1 MSDKSKD
8 LSKSMLGKPS
18 SRRKFLTNS
27 AAVTTGGLAGIL
39 SSGIA
44 PAVAQERELKVL
56 VNSHFVPKADEEL
69 NRQLQEFGKAEG
81 IKTRLDRV
89 AHLQLPAV
97 LAGEVQ
103 GQKGHDVVVMRNADS
118 SLYSKHLV
126 SLDDLHEKIGKAG
139 GGWTNTDFGI
149 GRDGTYKAI
158 PWFFISFP
166 IAIRTDLVAEI
177 GENLPDTWE
186 DVLRIGTKLKKKGH
200 PVGIQLSHGADSN
213 WILRGLL
220 WSLGAKLVAEDSK
233 TVAVNTK
240 ETVEAFKYIKALY
253 NDTMESEVLAWDDR
267 NNNVCLASGKC
278 SMILN
283 PVSAYRSAVRDK
295 ALIQGSQRQ
304 VHQVINHIMPPKG
317 PAGRHMAASHQG
329 VGVWKFSK
337 NVELGKKFLDFHFQ
351 TENANKHL
359 VASAGYNQPLLKTH
373 ALHPYYATNSKYYFA
388 PFIGLYTHAIGWPGV
403 PTAASATI
411 YDQYMLPDAAAAAAT
426 GKATPEEAVQKLE
439 KQMKRIYKR
448 FNRK

>member
-1 MSDKSKD
+1 MSKK
-8 LSKSMLGKPS
+8 KTNGVTTEILGKKS
-18 SRRKFLTNS
+18 DRRSFLKGS
-27 AAVTTGGLAGIL
+27 AAIGTGGLAGIL
-39 SSGIA
+39 ASGIA
-44 PAVAQERELKVL
+44 PAIAQERELKVL
-56 VNSHFVPKADEEL
+56 VNSHFVPKSDEEL
-69 NRQLQEFGKAEG
+69 ERQLKEFGKAEG

-97 LAGEVQ
+97 LAGEIQ
-103 GQKGHDVVVMRNADS
+103 GQKGHDVVVMRNADP

-126 SLDDLHEKIGKAG
+126 DLDDLYEKIGKAG
-139 GGWTNTDFGI
+139 GGWTNSDFGK
-149 GRDGTYKAI
+149 GRDGRQKAI

-220 WSLGAKLVAEDSK
+220 WSFGGKLVEEDSK
-233 TVAVNTK
+233 TIAVNSK

-253 NDTMESEVLAWDDR
+253 NDAMESEVLAWDDR

-295 ALIQGSQRQ
+295 ALIQGTQRP

-329 VGVWKFSK
+329 VGIWKFSPLAD
-337 NVELGKKFLDFHFQ
+337 VGKRFLDYHFQ
-351 TENANKHL
+351 ADNADKHL
-359 VASAGYNQPLLKTH
+359 WASAGYNQPLLKTH
-373 ALHPYYATNSKYYFA
+373 ALHELYATNAKYYFA
-388 PFIGLYTHAIGWPGV
+388 PFIGWYTHAIGWPGV

-411 YDQYMLPDAAAAAAT
+411 YDQYLLPDAAAAAAT
-426 GKATPEEAVQKLE
+426 GKATPEEAVKKLE
-439 KQMKRIYKR
+439 SQMKRIYRR
-448 FNRK
+448 FNR